1 MRVTTYVYM
10 TDGSS
15 PVPKT
20 AIDCQKLTEI
30 EEISGSLFT
39 IQEFCAATRI
49 SQRQFFRIQA
59 EGHGPKMI
67 WLGGRKLISRSALDS
82 WLREHQER

>member
-1 MRVTTYVYM
+1 MRERAM
-10 TDGSS
+10 S
-15 PVPKT
+15 VPET
-20 AIDCQKLTEI
+20 AIVCQKLTEI
-30 EEISGSLFT
+30 AEISASLFT

-59 EGHGPKMI
+59 AGEGPRMI

-82 WLREHQER
+82 WLREHEER